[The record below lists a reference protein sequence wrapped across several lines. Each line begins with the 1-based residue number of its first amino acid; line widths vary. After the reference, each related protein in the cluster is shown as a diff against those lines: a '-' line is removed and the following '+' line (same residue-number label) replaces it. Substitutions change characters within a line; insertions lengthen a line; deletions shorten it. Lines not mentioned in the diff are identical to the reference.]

1 MARLEFDNLDDF
13 EDALDGQADEMFY
26 SAELASFETANEVLE
41 DARPDCPRKSGKLAD
56 SGQVLKV
63 DGRELGE
70 GSFIVA
76 FGGPDVP
83 YAIPV
88 HWDTTARHETGKAL
102 FLSDALDRARDK
114 FPKKIA
120 ETWHRRPKL

>member
-1 MARLEFDNLDDF
+1 MSMTFDSLDDF
-13 EDALDGQADEMFY
+13 EDNLDGQAEEMFY
-26 SAELASFETANEVLE
+26 SAEIASLETAHEVLN
-41 DARPDCPRKSGKLAD
+41 DARPDCPRKSGKLAE

-63 DGRELGE
+63 EGRELGD
-70 GSFIVA
+70 GAYIVA

-102 FLSDALDRARDK
+102 FLSGALDRARDK
-114 FPKKIA
+114 YPRKIA
-120 ETWHRRPKL
+120 EKWHRRPKL